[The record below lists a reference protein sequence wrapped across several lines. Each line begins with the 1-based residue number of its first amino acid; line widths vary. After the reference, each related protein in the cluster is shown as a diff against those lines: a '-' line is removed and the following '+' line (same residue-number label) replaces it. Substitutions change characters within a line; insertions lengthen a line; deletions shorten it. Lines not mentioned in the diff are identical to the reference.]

1 MVVGVSGGSE
11 RRSAQTPDWSRNCH
25 CPPWWGRCH
34 WVVVEGL
41 GVTCRRG
48 EAVPRKLSRKAVS
61 CCLGGGH
68 CTTEQKKTCV
78 FFLNW
83 VAS

>member
-1 MVVGVSGGSE
+1 MRGGQPRPQTGPGTATVLPGGEVSVGG
-11 RRSAQTPDWSRNCH
+11 
-25 CPPWWGRCH
+25 
-34 WVVVEGL
+34 VEGL

-68 CTTEQKKTCV
+68 CTTQQKKQCV